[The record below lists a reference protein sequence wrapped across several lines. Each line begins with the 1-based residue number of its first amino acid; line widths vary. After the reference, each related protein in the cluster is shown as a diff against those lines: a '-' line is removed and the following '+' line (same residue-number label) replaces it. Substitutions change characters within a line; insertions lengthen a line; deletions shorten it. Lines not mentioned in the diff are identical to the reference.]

1 MPSKTD
7 YKGASKAFR
16 AGVARRTP
24 GKKMRDMRTRRI
36 IGEFFRYAFLTVAAF
51 VSVFPFFWMI
61 VCSTNNTVDV
71 VAGKM
76 WFGGEFVRNF
86 KNLFAND
93 LNYAGAVLNSAII
106 SVVTTLFALLIS
118 SLAGYGFEIFRS
130 GNKDRVFSVLL
141 CSMMVPFC
149 SLMVPLYRMFSSVT
163 RSGEL
168 IGGIFGL
175 NTFASVILP
184 SVSTAFLIFFFRQNS
199 KYFPRETLEAAR
211 IDGLSEIGIFFKMYM
226 PVMKSTYAAG
236 GIITFMS
243 AWNNYLWPLVTLS
256 GNKRTAP
263 LILAAMGS
271 SYTPDYGMIMLGIV
285 IATLPTALIFF
296 LLQKQFVAGMLG
308 SVK

>member
-1 MPSKTD
+1 MPSEID
-7 YKGASKAFR
+7 YSSGPSGGGSGRKLRKAR
-16 AGVARRTP
+16 V
-24 GKKMRDMRTRRI
+24 KKLVPEI
-36 IGEFFRYAFLTVAAF
+36 LRYAFLVVAAF

-76 WFGGEFVRNF
+76 WFGGDFVKNL
-86 KNLFAND
+86 KNLFGND
-93 LNYAGAVLNSAII
+93 LNYARAILNSAVI
-106 SVVTTLFALLIS
+106 SVITTALALLIS

-130 GNKDRVFSVLL
+130 KNKDRVFSVLL

-163 RSGEL
+163 RSGET

-184 SVSTAFLIFFFRQNS
+184 TVSTAFLIFFFRQNS

-226 PVMKSTYAAG
+226 PIMKSTYAAG

-256 GNKRTAP
+256 GDNRTVP